1 MRRMLEHWANTTL
14 RQKLILAFA
23 CFIVIPF
30 FIIGGTLSWLYVQSN
45 RSMIL
50 DAAVANNRQIVKNID
65 TSVNPLLQLSML
77 PVQNHTLF
85 QIMRKDY
92 AAEPYPLYEK
102 QQDFDTVGGIIRNS
116 IMPYSDLIDSAI
128 IYQSTNHFIL
138 GRSNQDYMN
147 HRYLEHGFYNEPFVR
162 AIEQNKGIY
171 VPIGIH
177 DEKLMS
183 FEPVPVVSMGRAV
196 IDPFTKE
203 NLGFILFNIG
213 VDKLKML
220 WSDIHF
226 TENTR
231 FYLVDQSSNV
241 IYSTNGEEIGKPA
254 AAILGSHVQLVSGG
268 GEQLQQD
275 EDHYFMSSTSSL
287 TGWKTV
293 TVIPKNEL
301 FGFVDTIVR
310 TIAISL
316 FILLG
321 LSIITSI
328 YIATSITKPLLQLQR
343 QMKLVSQGNLD
354 VTFEPG
360 QGEIGKISVT
370 IDQMLKEIRRLIQTI
385 YHEEQEKRQ
394 MELLALQSQIRPHF
408 MYNTLNAI
416 KWMAKMQGAAGIE
429 EALTAF
435 SSVIRFTARTQSDYV
450 MVKEEVEFIK
460 SYTKILDIRYFN
472 KFDVTFDIDPGVWE
486 YQILKFMLQPLVENA
501 IFHGFDE
508 IPYKGKLEIR
518 IREQAGHLVMTVTD
532 NGRGMSPDQSKAL
545 KQNDTGEH
553 LNSIGL
559 NNIRR
564 RIELFFGSGYG
575 LTIRSEVNAGT
586 TATIVVPI
594 IEPVNAGETK

>member
-1 MRRMLEHWANTTL
+1 MRRMTQRWANMTL

-45 RSMIL
+45 QNMIL
-50 DAAVANNRQIVKNID
+50 EAAVANNRQIVKNID
-65 TSVNPLLQLSML
+65 TSIKPLLQLSML
-77 PVQNHTLF
+77 PVQNNTLF

-92 AAEPYPLYEK
+92 AAERYPLYEK

-116 IMPYSDLIDSAI
+116 MMPYSDLIDSAV
-128 IYQSTNHFIL
+128 IYQSTNRLIL
-138 GRSNQDYMN
+138 ARSNQDYMN
-147 HRYLEHGFYNEPFVR
+147 HRYLERDFYDEPFVR
-162 AIEQNKGIY
+162 AIIQNKGIY
-171 VPIGIH
+171 LPIGIH

-183 FEPVPVVSMGRAV
+183 FKPVPVVSMGRAV

-203 NLGFILFNIG
+203 TLGFILFNIST
-213 VDKLKML
+213 DKLKML

-241 IYSTNGEEIGKPA
+241 IYSTNDTEIGKPVTGL
-254 AAILGSHVQLVSGG
+254 LGSDKKLVNGD

-275 EDHYFMSSTSSL
+275 NKHYFLSSTSNL

-293 TVIPKNEL
+293 TVIPKDEL
-301 FGFVDTIVR
+301 FGFVNTIVR

-316 FILLG
+316 LILLG

-328 YIATSITKPLLQLQR
+328 YIATSITKPLFQLQR
-343 QMKLVSQGNLD
+343 KMKLVSQGNLEVSFD
-354 VTFEPG
+354 EG
-360 QGEIGKISVT
+360 RGEIGKISAT

-394 MELLALQSQIRPHF
+394 MEILALQSQIRPHF

-416 KWMAKMQGAAGIE
+416 KWMAKMQGATGIE

-435 SSVIRFTARTQSDYV
+435 SSVIRFTARTQRDYV
-450 MVKEEVEFIK
+450 TVREEIEFIK
-460 SYTKILDIRYFN
+460 SYTKILDFRYFN
-472 KFDVTFDIDPGVWE
+472 KFGVTYDIDPGVWE

-518 IREQAGHLVMTVTD
+518 IREQAGHLVITVAD
-532 NGRGMSPDQSKAL
+532 NGRGMSAEQSDVL
-545 KQNDTGEH
+545 KQNHAGEH

-559 NNIRR
+559 RNIRR
-564 RIELFFGSGYG
+564 RIELFFGPGYG
-575 LTIRSEVNAGT
+575 LTIQSALNAGT
-586 TATIVVPI
+586 TATIIVPI
-594 IEPVNAGETK
+594 IDQLNAGETE